1 MIIYRVLV
9 KEEHKD
15 KYFPDFL
22 HDRVGVITEKSDSHI
37 RISHIVIVEDKVF
50 LHCANEYDRSHIN
63 VEIVF
68 EKKDIRIWN

>member
-1 MIIYRVLV
+1 MIIYRVIV

-15 KYFPDFL
+15 KYSPDFL

-37 RISHIVIVEDKVF
+37 RISHIVIIGDKVF
-50 LHCANEYDRSHIN
+50 LHCANEYAREHIN

-68 EKKDIRIWN
+68 EKEEIRI